1 MTRNLSQH
9 PPPTPCKLVYRGTRQ
24 AGGLAAAGTSPD
36 WPYWTPCEWFH
47 GLPSCHL
54 SDSKGRWLA
63 QGRLWDLGEPPLW
76 GAQNRSTSNLTR
88 SRCEGGPTVRVACW
102 VGRPPATPALAEGGT
117 GGWHWCRP
125 LLWFLVAGARP
136 LAGWVGNWPPPPWR
150 GVAPAPPS
158 GSRGRV
164 LILLFYRVL
173 YWLYYWVQPLIKSVD
188 SVSQT
193 QPYVCTCTS
202 IDSVPI

>member
-63 QGRLWDLGEPPLW
+63 QGRLWDLGEPLW
-76 GAQNRSTSNLTR
+76 GTRNRSTSNLTR
-88 SRCEGGPTVRVACW
+88 SRCEGAPPVRVAFW
-102 VGRPPATPALAEGGT
+102 VGT
-117 GGWHWCRP
+117 
-125 LLWFLVAGARP
+125 
-136 LAGWVGNWPPPPWR
+136 GWVGHRPPPPWR

-158 GSRGRV
+158 VVPGCGGGGPIRYRAALLRGGLATGRPRRGGGGTGAALWVAGSSAYIIVILV
-164 LILLFYRVL
+164 L
-173 YWLYYWVQPLIKSVD
+173 
-188 SVSQT
+188 
-193 QPYVCTCTS
+193 
-202 IDSVPI
+202 